1 MYAFEF
7 AKNGWKPP
15 NKIDIYTTRPR
26 IQKKRNIK
34 LSENEHFTRHIK
46 CAKIERHK
54 PMRWIGLC
62 VVKSVLYAYTQYHH
76 WRVFAIFFFRYFWR
90 LLLPL
95 PSNGSFLSLCSVFV
109 CGARIYI
116 LRFYLSFSSLSTIN
130 KWAVVPAKTSFF
142 ILSSF
147 HIIFFVSV
155 DSFFLSWH
163 HFTVKISVMMLCVYT
178 FFLLWVALLRILLHI
193 DIIIAMLWCLF

>member
-1 MYAFEF
+1 M
-7 AKNGWKPP
+7 KQTNN
-15 NKIDIYTTRPR
+15 NKDK
-26 IQKKRNIK
+26 QEKKLKQFHTLCMHLSLLKMGENHQIKQIFTPHDQEYKKKEIK

-62 VVKSVLYAYTQYHH
+62 VLKSVLYAYTQYHH

-130 KWAVVPAKTSFF
+130 K
-142 ILSSF
+142 
-147 HIIFFVSV
+147 
-155 DSFFLSWH
+155 
-163 HFTVKISVMMLCVYT
+163 
-178 FFLLWVALLRILLHI
+178 
-193 DIIIAMLWCLF
+193 